1 MADAPRKITIKLK
14 PVGAKPA
21 VVVPKPAPAAAAPTP
36 APAPEV
42 PVEPTPAPVA
52 EVPVEPTPAPVA
64 EVPMEP
70 IPAPAPEATLEPLT
84 ELEPIPA
91 EAPAAPAPAA
101 PKITLKKPLKV
112 GVAPAAP
119 AEAPATPAAEEAP
132 AQLAKRQT
140 SRIELPAEITQA
152 PMSDS
157 SEAPTIKLK
166 PISETASEAPE
177 NPQAAK
183 SKTARIELDAV
194 LGGIQTN
201 TPLANTTQKTIKLKR
216 ATPAAAPK
224 PTASAPMSSVA
235 AAPADAAEAP
245 TLKLKRPGAPALKK
259 DAPKPAAA
267 EPELEQLESLDDL
280 DMTPLAGMPAGPVEE
295 STGAKI
301 FTIIAVAAA
310 AVAIIVTILLC
321 GILQKHGASPDGS
334 EPTGNTLH
342 ALPFERL
349 F

>member
-1 MADAPRKITIKLK
+1 MAEAPRKITIKLK

-21 VVVPKPAPAAAAPTP
+21 TVVSKPAPAAAAPAP
-36 APAPEV
+36 APAPEA
-42 PVEPTPAPVA
+42 PVEPAPAPVA
-52 EVPVEPTPAPVA
+52 EA
-64 EVPMEP
+64 PMEP
-70 IPAPAPEATLEPLT
+70 IPAPAAEVATPEVTLEPLT
-84 ELEPIPA
+84 ELEPIAA
-91 EAPAAPAPAA
+91 EAPAAPAPAPTA

-119 AEAPATPAAEEAP
+119 APEAAPATPPAEEAP

-157 SEAPTIKLK
+157 SEAQTIKLK

-216 ATPAAAPK
+216 ATPTAAPK
-224 PTASAPMSSVA
+224 PTASAPMSAVS

-245 TLKLKRPGAPALKK
+245 TLKLKRPGAPTLKK
-259 DAPKPAAA
+259 EAPKPAVA

-280 DMTPLAGMPAGPVEE
+280 DMTPLASMPTAPAEE

-342 ALPFERL
+342 SLPFERL